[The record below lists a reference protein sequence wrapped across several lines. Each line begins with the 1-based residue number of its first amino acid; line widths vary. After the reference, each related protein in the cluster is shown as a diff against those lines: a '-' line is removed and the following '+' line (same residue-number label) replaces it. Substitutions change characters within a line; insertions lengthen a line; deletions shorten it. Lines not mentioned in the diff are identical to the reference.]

1 MLTSKMSV
9 SAALRAAAAFFLPR
23 PALLYV
29 QFMGT
34 TLGVEWATNGWV
46 PCGSCFLSFVIVNV
60 ALTRTRKC

>member
-46 PCGSCFLSFVIVNV
+46 PCAVVFFL
-60 ALTRTRKC
+60 L